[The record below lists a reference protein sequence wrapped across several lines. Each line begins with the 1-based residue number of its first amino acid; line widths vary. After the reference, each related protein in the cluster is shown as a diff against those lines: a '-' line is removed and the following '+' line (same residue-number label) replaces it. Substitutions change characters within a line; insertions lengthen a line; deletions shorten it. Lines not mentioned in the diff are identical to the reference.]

1 MGIVLIRTGF
11 NSDSRP
17 PHSRIYRGIYRAA
30 PARFALLHPRHL
42 GSWWCYSLL
51 VSLLSFFLLIRGR
64 TLCILSLH
72 PAGGCRA
79 GARGFGVCFAF
90 GLRLGC
96 GFGFGFGFGA
106 WFSNFVCRW
115 GVVVMGR
122 VFGSIE
128 LGVLI

>member
-42 GSWWCYSLL
+42 GSWWW
-51 VSLLSFFLLIRGR
+51 
-64 TLCILSLH
+64 LCILSLH